1 MLVALKRYP
10 LQVNLLLGG
19 TFLLT
24 MGRAITLPYLVIY
37 LSTQFGL
44 PVSRIGLIMGGA
56 LFGGSLL
63 SLYGG
68 FLIDRMPGFRLILGF
83 GSCFVAAFAGM
94 LLTSQLWLFFL
105 FLLGFNFAY
114 SVTDV
119 VVKTLFGRLLP
130 AGEQGR
136 AFSVR
141 YTLIN
146 LAYAIGPFIGAALAQ
161 WHTHVPFVVSAA
173 LGGLFLLAFLRYGD
187 RSMRPAQGTAPPSFI
202 AVMGVLAKD
211 QRLMSFTIGGVL
223 TAVVFG
229 QFSAYLSQYL
239 VATGTAEYAYQVIQ
253 TLLGVNA
260 VTVIALQYLLGKRIG
275 NEHLQRWLIVGLG
288 LFVLGIIGFGLSHN
302 LWHWGL
308 AMVVFTLGEIIV
320 IPAEYMFIDRIAP
333 PHLRGIYYGTQ
344 NLANLGGAFGPILVG
359 WFLALFAPHWV
370 FVMLGAFI
378 IGGGV
383 FYVIGSSLGNR
394 PTAGP

>member
-1 MLVALKRYP
+1 MLAALKRYP

-68 FLIDRMPGFRLILGF
+68 FLIDRMPGFRLIL
-83 GSCFVAAFAGM
+83 AFAGM

-119 VVKTLFGRLLP
+119 VVKTIFGRLLP

-136 AFSVR
+136 AFSIR

-161 WHTHVPFVVSAA
+161 WHAHVPFVVSAA

-187 RSMRPAQGTAPPSFI
+187 RGMRPAQGVAPPSFI

-211 QRLMSFTIGGVL
+211 HRLMSFTIGGVL

-288 LFVLGIIGFGLSHN
+288 FFVLGIAGFGLSHS

-333 PHLRGIYYGTQ
+333 AHLRGVYYGTQ

-359 WFLALFAPHWV
+359 CFLALFAPHWV

-378 IGGGV
+378 VGGGV
-383 FYVIGSSLGNR
+383 FYVIGSNLSRRSPNG
-394 PTAGP
+394 A

>member
-288 LFVLGIIGFGLSHN
+288 LFVLGIIGFGLSHS

-359 WFLALFAPHWV
+359 WFLAMFAPHWV

>member
-130 AGEQGR
+130 AGEQGC

-288 LFVLGIIGFGLSHN
+288 LFVLGIIGFGLSHS

>member
-1 MLVALKRYP
+1 MLAALKRYP
-10 LQVNLLLGG
+10 LQVNLLLSG

-24 MGRAITLPYLVIY
+24 LGRAITLPYLVIY
-37 LSTQFGL
+37 LSTQFDL

-68 FLIDRMPGFRLILGF
+68 FLIDRLPGFRLILGF
-83 GSCFVAAFAGM
+83 GACFVAAFAGM
-94 LLTSQLWLFFL
+94 LLTRQLWLFFL

-119 VVKTLFGRLLP
+119 VVKTIFGRLLP
-130 AGEQGR
+130 AEEQGR
-136 AFSVR
+136 AFSIR

-146 LAYAIGPFIGAALAQ
+146 LAYAIGPFVGAYLAQ
-161 WHTHVPFVVSAA
+161 GNPHLPFIISAS
-173 LGGLFLLAFLRYGD
+173 LGALFLLAFARLGD
-187 RSMRPAQGTAPPSFI
+187 RQMRPAASVAPPSFL
-202 AVMGVLAKD
+202 AVLGVLSKD
-211 QRLMSFTIGGVL
+211 HRLMYFTIGGVL

-239 VATGTAEYAYQVIQ
+239 VATGTAQYAYQVIQ

-260 VTVIALQYLLGKRIG
+260 VTVIALQYLVGKRIG
-275 NEHLQRWLIVGLG
+275 NQHLERWLVVGLA
-288 LFVLGIIGFGLSHN
+288 LFVLGIVGFGLSHS
-302 LWHWGL
+302 LVHWGL

-333 PHLRGIYYGTQ
+333 AHLRGVYYGTQ

-359 WFLALFAPHWV
+359 WFLTLFAPHWV

-378 IGGGV
+378 VGGGV
-383 FYVIGSSLGNR
+383 FYVIGSNLSRRAASG
-394 PTAGP
+394 A

>member
-161 WHTHVPFVVSAA
+161 WHTNVPFVVSAA

-288 LFVLGIIGFGLSHN
+288 LFVLGIIGFGLSHS

>member
-1 MLVALKRYP
+1 MLAALKRYP
-10 LQVNLLLGG
+10 LQVNLLLSG

-24 MGRAITLPYLVIY
+24 VGRAITLPYLVIY
-37 LSTQFGL
+37 LSTQFDL

-68 FLIDRMPGFRLILGF
+68 FLIDRLPGFRLILGF
-83 GSCFVAAFAGM
+83 GTCFVAAFAGM
-94 LLTSQLWLFFL
+94 LLTTQLWLFFL

-119 VVKTLFGRLLP
+119 VVKTIFGRLLP
-130 AGEQGR
+130 AAEQGR
-136 AFSVR
+136 AFSIR

-146 LAYAIGPFIGAALAQ
+146 LAYAIGPFIGAALAHWSQ
-161 WHTHVPFVVSAA
+161 HLPFVLSAS
-173 LGGLFLLAFLRYGD
+173 LGALFLLAFVRYGD
-187 RSMRPAQGTAPPSFI
+187 RGMRPAEGVAPPSFI

-211 QRLMSFTIGGVL
+211 HRLMYFTIGGVL

-288 LFVLGIIGFGLSHN
+288 LFVLGIVGFGLSHS
-302 LWHWGL
+302 LVHWGL

-333 PHLRGIYYGTQ
+333 PHLRGVYYGTQ

-359 WFLALFAPHWV
+359 FFLALFAPHWV
-370 FVMLGAFI
+370 FVMLATFI
-378 IGGGV
+378 VGGGV
-383 FYVIGSSLGNR
+383 FYVLGSRLSQR
-394 PTAGP
+394 IAGEA

>member
-10 LQVNLLLGG
+10 LQINLLLGG

-44 PVSRIGLIMGGA
+44 PVNRIGLIMGGA

-288 LFVLGIIGFGLSHN
+288 LFLLGIIGFGLSHS

>member
-10 LQVNLLLGG
+10 LQINLLLGG

-288 LFVLGIIGFGLSHN
+288 LFVLGIIGFGLSHS

>member
-68 FLIDRMPGFRLILGF
+68 FLIDQMPGFRLILGF

-202 AVMGVLAKD
+202 AVMRVLAKD

-288 LFVLGIIGFGLSHN
+288 LFVLGIIGFGLSHS

>member
-68 FLIDRMPGFRLILGF
+68 FLTDRMPGFRLILGF

-288 LFVLGIIGFGLSHN
+288 LFVLGIIGFGLSHS

-344 NLANLGGAFGPILVG
+344 NLANLGGALGPILVG

>member
-44 PVSRIGLIMGGA
+44 PVNRIGLIMGGA

-288 LFVLGIIGFGLSHN
+288 LFVLGIIGFGLSHS

>member
-10 LQVNLLLGG
+10 LQINLLLGG

-44 PVSRIGLIMGGA
+44 PVNRIGLIMGGA

>member
-10 LQVNLLLGG
+10 LQINLLLGG

-44 PVSRIGLIMGGA
+44 PVNRIGLIMGGA

-288 LFVLGIIGFGLSHN
+288 LFVLGIIGFGLSHS

>member
-10 LQVNLLLGG
+10 LQINLLLGG

-288 LFVLGIIGFGLSHN
+288 LFVLGIIGFGLSHS

-344 NLANLGGAFGPILVG
+344 NLANLGGALGPILVG

>member
-288 LFVLGIIGFGLSHN
+288 LFVLGIIGFGLSHS

>member
-1 MLVALKRYP
+1 MLAALRHYP

-19 TFLLT
+19 TLLLT
-24 MGRAITLPYLVIY
+24 LGRAVTLPFLVIY
-37 LSTQFGL
+37 LSTNFGL
-44 PVSRIGLIMGGA
+44 SVSHIGLMLGGA

-83 GSCFVAAFAGM
+83 SACFVAAFIGM
-94 LLTSQLWLFFL
+94 LLSSQLWLFFL

-119 VVKTLFGRLLP
+119 VVKTAFGRLLA
-130 AGEQGR
+130 AGEQSR
-136 AFSVR
+136 AFSIR

-146 LAYAIGPFIGAALAQ
+146 LAYAIGPFIGAALAH
-161 WHTHVPFVVSAA
+161 WHQHLPFVVSAS
-173 LGGLFLLAFLRYGD
+173 LGAVFLLAFLRYGD
-187 RSMRPAQGTAPPSFI
+187 RGMRPAEGVAPPSFL
-202 AVMGVLAKD
+202 AVVGVLSRD
-211 QRLMSFTIGGVL
+211 HRLMYFTIGGVL

-253 TLLGVNA
+253 TLLAVNA
-260 VTVIALQYLLGKRIG
+260 VTVIALQYLLGKRIS

-288 LFVLGIIGFGLSHN
+288 LFVLGIIGFGLSHS
-302 LWHWGL
+302 LLHWGL

-333 PHLRGIYYGTQ
+333 AHLRGVYYGTQ
-344 NLANLGGAFGPILVG
+344 NLANLGGALGPILVG
-359 WFLALFAPHWV
+359 LSLTLLAPHWV
-370 FVMLGAFI
+370 FVMLSGFIIAGAF
-378 IGGGV
+378 
-383 FYVIGSSLGNR
+383 FYVAGASLPAPR
-394 PTAGP
+394 PRD

>member
-68 FLIDRMPGFRLILGF
+68 FLIDQMPGFRLILGF

-146 LAYAIGPFIGAALAQ
+146 LAYAIGPSSARHWRSGTRMFPSSSPQPWAAFSCWPSCA
-161 WHTHVPFVVSAA
+161 TATAA
-173 LGGLFLLAFLRYGD
+173 CARRKGR
-187 RSMRPAQGTAPPSFI
+187 RRRP
-202 AVMGVLAKD
+202 
-211 QRLMSFTIGGVL
+211 
-223 TAVVFG
+223 
-229 QFSAYLSQYL
+229 
-239 VATGTAEYAYQVIQ
+239 
-253 TLLGVNA
+253 
-260 VTVIALQYLLGKRIG
+260 
-275 NEHLQRWLIVGLG
+275 
-288 LFVLGIIGFGLSHN
+288 
-302 LWHWGL
+302 
-308 AMVVFTLGEIIV
+308 
-320 IPAEYMFIDRIAP
+320 
-333 PHLRGIYYGTQ
+333 
-344 NLANLGGAFGPILVG
+344 
-359 WFLALFAPHWV
+359 
-370 FVMLGAFI
+370 
-378 IGGGV
+378 
-383 FYVIGSSLGNR
+383 SL
-394 PTAGP
+394 P

>member
-1 MLVALKRYP
+1 MLAVLKRYP
-10 LQVNLLLGG
+10 LQVNLLLCG

-24 MGRAITLPYLVIY
+24 LGRAITLPYLVIY
-37 LSTQFGL
+37 LSTHFNL

-83 GSCFVAAFAGM
+83 GACFVAAFAGM
-94 LLTSQLWLFFL
+94 LLTTQLWLFFL

-119 VVKTLFGRLLP
+119 VVKTIFGRLLP
-130 AGEQGR
+130 AGEQGS
-136 AFSVR
+136 AFSIR

-146 LAYAIGPFIGAALAQ
+146 LAYATGPFVGAALAQ
-161 WHTHVPFVVSAA
+161 WDQRLPFAVSAG

-187 RSMRPAQGTAPPSFI
+187 RGMRPAEGVAPPSFI
-202 AVMGVLAKD
+202 AVMGVLARD
-211 QRLMSFTIGGVL
+211 HRLMYFTIGGVL

-253 TLLGVNA
+253 TILGVNA

-275 NEHLQRWLIVGLG
+275 NEHLQRWLVVGLG
-288 LFVLGIIGFGLSHN
+288 LFVLGLIGFGLSHN
-302 LWHWGL
+302 LVHWGL
-308 AMVVFTLGEIIV
+308 AMAVFTLGEIIV

-333 PHLRGIYYGTQ
+333 PHLRGVYYGTQ
-344 NLANLGGAFGPILVG
+344 NLANLGGALGPILVG
-359 WFLALFAPHWV
+359 YFLSLFAPHWV

-383 FYVIGSSLGNR
+383 FYVIGSALSHR
-394 PTAGP
+394 STAGA

>member
-1 MLVALKRYP
+1 MLAALKHYP

-19 TFLLT
+19 TLLLT
-24 MGRAITLPYLVIY
+24 LGRAVTLPFLVIY
-37 LSTQFGL
+37 LSTNFGL
-44 PVSRIGLIMGGA
+44 SVSHIGLMLGGA

-83 GSCFVAAFAGM
+83 SACFVAAFIGM
-94 LLTSQLWLFFL
+94 LLSSQLWLFFL
-105 FLLGFNFAY
+105 FLLGFNFSY

-119 VVKTLFGRLLP
+119 VVKTAFGRLLA
-130 AGEQGR
+130 AGEQSR
-136 AFSVR
+136 AFSIR

-146 LAYAIGPFIGAALAQ
+146 LAYAIGPFIGAALAH
-161 WHTHVPFVVSAA
+161 WHQHLPFVVSAS
-173 LGGLFLLAFLRYGD
+173 LGAVFLLAFLRYGD
-187 RSMRPAQGTAPPSFI
+187 RGMRPAEGVAPPSFL
-202 AVMGVLAKD
+202 AVVGVLSRD
-211 QRLMSFTIGGVL
+211 HRLMYFTIGGVL

-253 TLLGVNA
+253 TLLAVNA
-260 VTVIALQYLLGKRIG
+260 VTVIALQYLLGKRIS

-288 LFVLGIIGFGLSHN
+288 LFVLGIIGFGLSHS
-302 LWHWGL
+302 LLHWGL

-333 PHLRGIYYGTQ
+333 AHLRGVYYGTQ
-344 NLANLGGAFGPILVG
+344 NLANLGGALGPILVG
-359 WFLALFAPHWV
+359 LSLTLLAPHWV
-370 FVMLGAFI
+370 FVMLSGFIIAGAF
-378 IGGGV
+378 
-383 FYVIGSSLGNR
+383 FYVAGASLPVPR
-394 PTAGP
+394 PRD